1 MTHLRDIKSNPQWE
15 IFTPTRAAVI
25 FINWKHI
32 LTDRERSW
40 NPCTLLVRL
49 WKSAAVWETACCP
62 FKKFNIHN
70 RASKNVSVPKC
81 FTTQNLQEPK
91 AGREPKV
98 HQWMAK
104 NENAADMHKG
114 ALCSRIE
121 GWRLQTRIPVWR
133 SLKVVIGE
141 AQKMAQPVNPSLITG
156 RREPCPE
163 SCPLSLHTCCGAYP
177 RPTIIIIINI
187 HFHNAEWKKA
197 DTRAIYC

>member
-1 MTHLRDIKSNPQWE
+1 M
-15 IFTPTRAAVI
+15 I

-32 LTDRERSW
+32 LTDRGVGIHARCWWDYERVQLCGKQLAVPS
-40 NPCTLLVRL
+40 
-49 WKSAAVWETACCP
+49 KSLTSIIEPQKMYLCPNASQHKICKNQKLAVSQKSINGW
-62 FKKFNIHN
+62 
-70 RASKNVSVPKC
+70 
-81 FTTQNLQEPK
+81 Q
-91 AGREPKV
+91 
-98 HQWMAK
+98 K

-114 ALCSRIE
+114 ALCSRTK

-177 RPTIIIIINI
+177 LPTKIIIINI
-187 HFHNAEWKKA
+187 HFHNAEWKKT
-197 DTRAIYC
+197 DTRVIYC